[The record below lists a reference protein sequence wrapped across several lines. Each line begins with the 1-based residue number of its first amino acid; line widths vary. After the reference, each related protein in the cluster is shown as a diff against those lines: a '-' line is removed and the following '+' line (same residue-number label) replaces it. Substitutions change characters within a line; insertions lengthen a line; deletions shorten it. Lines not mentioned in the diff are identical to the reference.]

1 MNDKTV
7 KIKYKIHDMTTGLYQ
22 DIGYNKRLLMA
33 AEPKWSKR
41 GKTWTTLEDLKNHL
55 KSLEEMRIVI
65 SPLWEIVEFNKT
77 TTTGVRYSATALSS
91 KKG

>member
-1 MNDKTV
+1 MNDKTI

-22 DIGYNKRLLMA
+22 DTGYSKRLLMT

-55 KSLEEMRIVI
+55 KCLEKVRINI

-77 TTTGVRYSATALSS
+77 IATGIRYSATALSS